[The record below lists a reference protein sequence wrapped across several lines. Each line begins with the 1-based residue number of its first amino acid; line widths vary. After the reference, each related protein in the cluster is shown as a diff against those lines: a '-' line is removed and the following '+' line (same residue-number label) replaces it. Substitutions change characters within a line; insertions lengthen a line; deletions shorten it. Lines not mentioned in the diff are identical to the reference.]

1 MIKLDLDLDY
11 EKIIKLEMINYTK
24 PSGDLANFSINLKK
38 QKNKIEVIKMNFK
51 EGENLISINGVKLNK
66 GKFLSLSKIFVKTKL
81 NGNENN
87 NFSVSIDKK
96 ISITGK
102 KFDARNLPKILSEKS
117 RVDYLSNISKEIDI
131 DIKNIIAPLSEKL
144 KDFKLIGNIE
154 KGQFVKLH
162 QKEILAEIII

>member
-102 KFDARNLPKILSEKS
+102 KFDARNLPKIL
-117 RVDYLSNISKEIDI
+117 N
-131 DIKNIIAPLSEKL
+131 KNLELIIFQILTKKL
-144 KDFKLIGNIE
+144 T
-154 KGQFVKLH
+154 
-162 QKEILAEIII
+162 